1 MNVNLKPEAEKDILE
16 PFVWHEQQKVGLGED
31 LLEAIDLSIKE
42 ILNNPKSFQ
51 IRYRKTRI
59 NFNF

>member
-51 IRYRKTRI
+51 IR
-59 NFNF
+59 